1 MAKTIIINGV
11 TYTDVPFTESPL
23 ASNPQQK
30 AKFYDTDD
38 ATLDNGNK
46 MLDGVTAYSN
56 GVKYTGSIQSK
67 SAQTYTPTT
76 SDQTIASGQYLGG
89 VQTIKGDVNLS
100 AGNIKKNVTIFGITG
115 TLDSA
120 TIVQDQVTKGL
131 SIS

>member
-1 MAKTIIINGV
+1 MAKTIVINGI
-11 TYTDVPFTESPL
+11 TYTDVPYTESPL
-23 ASNPQQK
+23 ASDPNTK
-30 AKFYDTDD
+30 AKFYDTSD

-46 MLDGVTAYSN
+46 MLDGVTAYGN

-76 SDQTIASGQYLGG
+76 SDQTINAGQYLSG
-89 VQTIKGDVNLS
+89 VQTVKGDVNLS
-100 AGNIKKNVTIFGITG
+100 AGNIKAGVSIFGVNG
-115 TLDSA
+115 TLQSA

>member
-1 MAKTIIINGV
+1 MAKTIVINGI

-23 ASNPQQK
+23 ASNPSQT
-30 AKFYDTDD
+30 AKFYDTSD

-46 MLDGVTAYSN
+46 MLDGVTAYGN

-67 SAQTYTPTT
+67 AAQTYTPTT
-76 SDQTIASGQYLGG
+76 SDQTINAGQYLSG
-89 VQTIKGDVNLS
+89 VQTIKGDADLTQ
-100 AGNIKKNVTIFGITG
+100 GNIKYGVTIFGITG
-115 TLDSA
+115 TLQSA